1 MSKTEERYSVTLDVS
16 RDDNGFN
23 VISAWKGD
31 ELRFSEKANILHAN
45 FGQYM
50 ERLGMELMDFMP
62 DVIMYAEL
70 EIMMHDCYA
79 DFCYP
84 KADGER
90 EKYTEYYDDYSPV
103 MFYADRQLTDEEK
116 FVCALLSADNSEIGL
131 TSDILGHLFGW
142 SKYKSYKVARA
153 CVHKNICTLIREDG
167 QGYYGKGWM
176 LQSPMHT
183 AVAQYT
189 HQVYES
195 RKASV

>member
-31 ELRFSEKANILHAN
+31 ELRFSEKANTLHAN

-90 EKYTEYYDDYSPV
+90 EKYTEYYDDFSPI

-116 FVCALLSADNSEIGL
+116 FVCALLSAYNSEIGL
-131 TSDILGHLFGW
+131 TSDILCHLFGW

-176 LQSPMHT
+176 LQTPMHT
-183 AVAQYT
+183 AVARYT

-195 RKASV
+195 RKTSV

>member
-31 ELRFSEKANILHAN
+31 ELRFSEKANTLHAN

-50 ERLGMELMDFMP
+50 ERLGMELMEFMP

-90 EKYTEYYDDYSPV
+90 EKYTEYYDDFSPI

-116 FVCALLSADNSEIGL
+116 FVCALLSAYNSEIGL
-131 TSDILGHLFGW
+131 TSDILCHLFGW

-176 LQSPMHT
+176 LQTPMHT
-183 AVAQYT
+183 AVARYT

-195 RKASV
+195 RKTSV